1 MMSAGVRPELHLGVL
16 MFVILGIATAAKL
29 ALYFYCVRLA
39 GRSDS
44 MLALAEDHINDVMSN
59 MGAII
64 TAFPASYWCA
74 PST

>member
-1 MMSAGVRPELHLGVL
+1 